1 MRTRRSLSLAACLV
15 ALALPDG
22 ALAQTP
28 GDDQYT
34 DPFGGSQ
41 DEGSSAQPDDGEE
54 APPPAATP
62 APAAPPPEVAAPSA
76 APGAAPASEQLP
88 YSGVDAGLLALGGAT
103 LLVGGVALRL
113 RLRGR

>member
-1 MRTRRSLSLAACLV
+1 MRSRRSLSLAACLV
-15 ALALPDG
+15 ALAPPAG

-41 DEGSSAQPDDGEE
+41 DEGSGAQPDDGEE

-62 APAAPPPEVAAPSA
+62 APPASAPEVAAPPA
-76 APGAAPASEQLP
+76 APGAAPAAEQLP
-88 YSGVDAGLLALGGAT
+88 YSGADAGLLALGGAT
-103 LLVGGVALRL
+103 LLAGGVVLRL
-113 RLRGR
+113 RLRDR